1 MVIVRTGRRTPAVA
15 DAHVLDSSIGLP
27 SLDMVRRAGLV
38 LLRFIERP
46 PLGELLDKPGFRS

>member
-46 PLGELLDKPGFRS
+46 PLGELLDKA